1 MLPSRIAHTM
11 NPATLSA
18 AHEAHAVLLQ
28 LRSIFMRPIRLER
41 RGFDWHFVFDKP
53 AQAGAKR
60 PAEPSPR
67 ARGTAPSQPRDAM
80 PDMTNLQVAELCT
93 HLRAALGGDIG
104 RHPRMPSLA
113 LLERA
118 LYKNGVRGI
127 DEVPAAVLRHAAQCL
142 DTLDLDQY
150 GPGLVV
156 LRRRIGQVL
165 RRRHGDGRARAALPQ
180 PVLRPVLPNVPA
192 DGPRDFSDS
201 LTEFIDLDR
210 MFAAQD

>member
-1 MLPSRIAHTM
+1 MNQATIA
-11 NPATLSA
+11 A

-28 LRSIFMRPIRLER
+28 LRSLFTRPIRLER
-41 RGFDWHFVFDKP
+41 RGFDWHFVLDKP
-53 AQAGAKR
+53 AHPAATKR
-60 PAEPSPR
+60 AAEPAPR
-67 ARGTAPSQPRDAM
+67 ARGTAPAQPRDAM
-80 PDMTNLQVAELCT
+80 PDMTDLQVAELCT

-104 RHPRMPSLA
+104 HHPRMPSLA

-142 DTLDLDQY
+142 DTLDLDRY

-165 RRRHGDGRARAALPQ
+165 RRRHGDGRARVALPQ
-180 PVLRPVLPNVPA
+180 PVLRPAMAALPA
-192 DGPRDFSDS
+192 DGVRDFSDS

-210 MFAAQD
+210 MFADS

>member
-1 MLPSRIAHTM
+1 MKLAILPGAAAA
-11 NPATLSA
+11 PAG
-18 AHEAHAVLLQ
+18 VLLR
-28 LRSIFMRPIRLER
+28 LHSLLTRPIRLER
-41 RGFDWHFVFDKP
+41 RGYDWHFVFEP
-53 AQAGAKR
+53 PVR
-60 PAEPSPR
+60 PVAARRAADPSPR
-67 ARGTAPSQPRDAM
+67 LREPVPTQPRDTM
-80 PDMTNLQVAELCT
+80 PDMTNQQVAELCT

-118 LYKNGVRGI
+118 LYKDGVRGI

-165 RRRHGDGRARAALPQ
+165 RRRHGDGRARAAIPQ
-180 PVLRPVLPNVPA
+180 PVLRPAMRAVPP
-192 DGPRDFSDS
+192 DDVRDFSDS

-210 MFAAQD
+210 MFADSRH